1 MKPFE
6 IVSYG
11 TTFAIL
17 GLILL
22 TGIFRRLKSR
32 VYIYFFIYNAV
43 VMLYVVAAFLS
54 EQKLGYDWALLTT
67 RSALF
72 MSAFIPLPFL
82 LFSLEITK
90 KKLGAVMSKLIY
102 VFPVIVAGFAYTPF
116 AIKTVEFNQ
125 VGTSIGQVGI
135 ALFLTLIY
143 FVSYFGYSLFIL
155 RRLAKKE
162 VGSQKVALNLII
174 IGVMATVALNMV
186 TQIIFPA
193 VGLYIWGDLVGTP
206 SLIIMVGLIAYAI
219 YRHDFLDVKY
229 VAARGVA
236 YVLSFVTIIA
246 IFVTVAFFLGQVFVF
261 QELQQAGIKVQLYYV
276 TLATFIALLFQPT
289 LAYFNKISDK
299 LFYRERYD
307 AGQLLSRLSSIMA
320 EEIDYNL
327 LIRNVFDEIYK
338 TLKCRYV
345 WMVMADNSLP
355 SYSYPQNYEVP
366 YKLSEIRK
374 DIVKMPKGILI
385 SDVQTL
391 DKETLATFQK
401 YNIAALAPIKS
412 SKGTVGFLVFGAK
425 TSGYIYSKQDAD
437 MIDTLSSS
445 LAISLDN
452 SLAVQEI
459 KNFNTNLQDRIHQ
472 ATQDLEKAND
482 ELKTLDKAKDEFIS
496 MTSHQ
501 LRTPLSAI
509 SGYMEL
515 LLFNMKRGAN
525 VSDTLEPTIR
535 KALNNATYMSDL
547 VNDLLNISRMD
558 AGKFFL
564 EFVTVDLKDMLGK
577 VIEQLEMRAQQNFV
591 RLSYDAPAHD
601 HCVAYVDKDKT
612 RQAMV
617 NLIDN
622 AIQYSPKG
630 KVDVRLDCNPKYI
643 TFTVTDNG
651 IGVPPEA
658 QKQIFERF
666 FRASNTKNVR
676 PDGTGLG
683 LYMAKRIIDEQGGKM
698 IFKSQLGVGS
708 VFGFQIPT
716 HYQKPNQPA
725 PKPAVASA
733 SAK

>member
-6 IVSYG
+6 IISYG
-11 TTFAIL
+11 STFTIL
-17 GLILL
+17 ALILA
-22 TGIFRRLKSR
+22 TGLFKRLKSK
-32 VYIYFFIYNAV
+32 VYIYFFIYNVV

-54 EQKLGYDWALLTT
+54 EQKLGYNWSLFTT

-82 LFSLEITK
+82 LFSLEMTQTK
-90 KKLGAVMSKLIY
+90 LRKSVRIASYL
-102 VFPVIVAGFAYTPF
+102 FPVLVASMAYTPY
-116 AIKTVEFNQ
+116 AIKTVTFSQ
-125 VGTSIGQVGI
+125 VGTSIGEVGP

-143 FVSYFGYSLFIL
+143 FVVYFGYSLFIL

-162 VGSQKVALNLII
+162 VGSKKIALNLII
-174 IGVMATVALNMV
+174 IGVTATVALNMI
-186 TQIIFPA
+186 TQIVFPA
-193 VGLYIWGDLVGTP
+193 IGLFIYGDLVGTP
-206 SLIIMVGLIAYAI
+206 SLIIMVGLIAYSI

-236 YVLSFVTIIA
+236 YVLSFLTIIA
-246 IFVTVAFFLGQVFVF
+246 LFISVVFFLGQIFIF
-261 QELQQAGIKVQLYYV
+261 EELKTAGLKIQIYYV
-276 TLATFIALLFQPT
+276 ALATLIALLFQPV
-289 LAYFNKISDK
+289 LGYFNKITDK

-307 AGQLLSRLSSIMA
+307 AGKLLSRLSSVMA

-327 LIRNVFDEIYK
+327 LIRNVFDEIYR
-338 TLKCRYV
+338 TLKCRFI
-345 WMVMADNSLP
+345 WMVMADDNLP

-366 YKLSEIRK
+366 HKLRDIRG
-374 DIVKMPKGILI
+374 DIIKMPKGILVADI
-385 SDVQTL
+385 QTL
-391 DKETLATFQK
+391 DNTTFATFQK
-401 YNIAALAPIKS
+401 YGIAALAPIKS
-412 SKGTVGFLVFGAK
+412 SKGTIGFLVFGNK
-425 TSGYIYSKQDAD
+425 SSGYIYSKQDAD
-437 MIDTLSSS
+437 MIAALSSS
-445 LAISLDN
+445 LAISLEN
-452 SLAVQEI
+452 SLAVAEI
-459 KNFNTNLQDRIHQ
+459 KNFNVNLQERVHQ
-472 ATQDLEKAND
+472 ATQELEKANN
-482 ELKTLDKAKDEFIS
+482 ELKSLDKAKDEFIS

-515 LLFNMKRGAN
+515 LLFNMKRGASIN
-525 VSDTLEPTIR
+525 DTLEPTIR

-558 AGKFFL
+558 AGKFYM
-564 EFVTVDLKDMLGK
+564 EFATVDIKDLLNK

-591 RLSYDAPAHD
+591 RLSYDAPAYSK
-601 HCVAYVDKDKT
+601 CLAYVDKDKT

-622 AIQYSPKG
+622 AIQYTPKG
-630 KVDVRLDCNPKYI
+630 KVDVRLDCDPNYI

-658 QKQIFERF
+658 QKSIFERF

-683 LYMAKRIIDEQGGKM
+683 LYMAKRIVDEQGGKM
-698 IFKSQLGVGS
+698 IFQSTLGKGS

-716 HYQKPNQPA
+716 HYQKQVQTSPRPL
-725 PKPAVASA
+725 AVATS
-733 SAK
+733 K